1 MLLKLARLQI
11 FDFLEFRRLSSSIN
25 SIFSNVEKPNPE
37 IQNKTE
43 EIIENAGHGQ
53 FNLFENNQ
61 EINVVSEKKVI
72 DQEIISNTSLVLF
85 LNRLKKQKN
94 VSYSFLTEGNNFPNL
109 EIKNI
114 SFSWENNLSYSI
126 NDENRDFDKILKIF
140 FEDKNITKISNDI
153 KQDIKLLSKKNIKVH
168 GGVFDIKLAHYLG
181 NPYFTTD
188 SRLKLKIKLMIVS
201 QEHLGGLDIHILLIM
216 ALMTVSGLN

>member
-1 MLLKLARLQI
+1 MATIITNVPIDFEINEFKLDVKNLEKIREI

-53 FNLFENNQ
+53 FNLFENTQ

-94 VSYSFLTEGNNFPNL
+94 VSYSFLTEETIFQILKLKIYPLAGKTTFHIQFFL
-109 EIKNI
+109 
-114 SFSWENNLSYSI
+114 
-126 NDENRDFDKILKIF
+126 ENRDFDKILKIF
-140 FEDKNITKISNDI
+140 FEDKNITKNF
-153 KQDIKLLSKKNIKVH
+153 K
-168 GGVFDIKLAHYLG
+168 
-181 NPYFTTD
+181 
-188 SRLKLKIKLMIVS
+188 
-201 QEHLGGLDIHILLIM
+201 
-216 ALMTVSGLN
+216 

>member
-1 MLLKLARLQI
+1 M
-11 FDFLEFRRLSSSIN
+11 
-25 SIFSNVEKPNPE
+25 
-37 IQNKTE
+37 
-43 EIIENAGHGQ
+43 
-53 FNLFENNQ
+53 
-61 EINVVSEKKVI
+61 VSEKKVI

-94 VSYSFLTEGNNFPNL
+94 VSYSFLTEGTNFANL

-153 KQDIKLLSKKNIKVH
+153 KQDIKLLSKKILKFMV
-168 GGVFDIKLAHYLG
+168 VFL
-181 NPYFTTD
+181 T
-188 SRLKLKIKLMIVS
+188 
-201 QEHLGGLDIHILLIM
+201 
-216 ALMTVSGLN
+216 